1 MWDDPDDDSIT
12 GYQVIRRSRDGD
24 AYGDGQGAWE
34 FVAIDDDTGTAD
46 TDYTDN
52 SVTPN
57 TRYVYRV
64 VARNSGGL
72 GERSSYANAE
82 TPGPPAQP
90 VGLTVASASDVS
102 ITVAWDDP
110 QDDSITG
117 YQVLRRSR
125 DGDTYGDG
133 QGAREFVA
141 IEDDTGT
148 ADTEYTDNSVTPET
162 RYVYRVKARNPAG
175 LSERSSYANA
185 ETTAAPVAVPQPT
198 PEPRQET
205 TPPPE
210 STTIKDDQGDPHI
223 ALQRA
228 LPTNATLSSLTV
240 DGADVPGFSSS
251 RSEHHFGVASTS
263 AQVTVV
269 ATPYPSGP
277 PVSYSTTDADEK
289 TEGHQVRLS
298 AGANRLTITAGP
310 FNEGDVSL
318 GSTQYIL
325 QINRGIAD
333 DYGWKAGTDIDA
345 LAGAGNDDPHGTWS
359 DGTYIWVADGED
371 LKLYA
376 YQTGEPKLRLRSGH

>member
-1 MWDDPDDDSIT
+1 MPFRKSGPSVRSFASATLLFLTLAIGLSASGFTAALAQDEPPARPTGLEVTTQDFHSISILWDDPDDDSIT

-205 TPPPE
+205 TPPR
-210 STTIKDDQGDPHI
+210 S
-223 ALQRA
+223 LQR
-228 LPTNATLSSLTV
+228 
-240 DGADVPGFSSS
+240 
-251 RSEHHFGVASTS
+251 
-263 AQVTVV
+263 
-269 ATPYPSGP
+269 
-277 PVSYSTTDADEK
+277 
-289 TEGHQVRLS
+289 
-298 AGANRLTITAGP
+298 
-310 FNEGDVSL
+310 
-318 GSTQYIL
+318 
-325 QINRGIAD
+325 
-333 DYGWKAGTDIDA
+333 
-345 LAGAGNDDPHGTWS
+345 
-359 DGTYIWVADGED
+359 
-371 LKLYA
+371 
-376 YQTGEPKLRLRSGH
+376 

>member
-1 MWDDPDDDSIT
+1 MPFRKSGPSVRSFASATLLFLTLAIGLSASGFTAALAQDEPPARPTGLEVTTQDFHSISILWDDPDDDSIT

-289 TEGHQVRLS
+289 PRATR
-298 AGANRLTITAGP
+298 
-310 FNEGDVSL
+310 
-318 GSTQYIL
+318 
-325 QINRGIAD
+325 
-333 DYGWKAGTDIDA
+333 
-345 LAGAGNDDPHGTWS
+345 S
-359 DGTYIWVADGED
+359 DCRPAP
-371 LKLYA
+371 
-376 YQTGEPKLRLRSGH
+376 TG